1 MVRFMA
7 SPTLLDQPKKSRDK
21 HWLFWGVGQMYL
33 VNTSELSLRVLIY
46 IFPSVAEMY
55 NKTIKMWKELMN
67 ARVCEREVVGTCIA
81 DARLEKLL

>member
-33 VNTSELSLRVLIY
+33 VNTSELTLPVLIY
-46 IFPSVAEMY
+46 IFPSGAEMY
-55 NKTIKMWKELMN
+55 NKNWWY
-67 ARVCEREVVGTCIA
+67 VERIDECKS
-81 DARLEKLL
+81 L